1 MRMFQLDRD
10 NFRHLTGF
18 GRDMADYVDRVL
30 DVLDGMDPQTL
41 ISRAVGNVIVHHRQD
56 TNEMSYRFLSLD
68 EESIKSTPG
77 KSEYESAVINTTLGI
92 FVDRGG
98 FREVTAL
105 PIYLVTHPEYFG
117 HYHIYRH
124 SFLTDQNGEQIA
136 NAGYTGVTKR
146 GWRTRW
152 AEHLRAAN
160 SGSHYRFHKAIKQW
174 QGVATTT
181 MHQIIGHAKTEHLA
195 MAMEE
200 RIVARDT
207 LYPLGLNMI
216 PGGKEGLAYLRR
228 IGAIGANER
237 VGVDDVQKVINR
249 FFESTSRKGIP
260 NPLAAANWLDP
271 NYAEK
276 VICAGPDRLKPH
288 QIRDARFLSSLGH
301 DAEVVAER
309 VGARNVDQVKRVLS
323 GSTYSR
329 IL

>member
-1 MRMFQLDRD
+1 M
-10 NFRHLTGF
+10 
-18 GRDMADYVDRVL
+18 
-30 DVLDGMDPQTL
+30 
-41 ISRAVGNVIVHHRQD
+41 
-56 TNEMSYRFLSLD
+56 
-68 EESIKSTPG
+68 
-77 KSEYESAVINTTLGI
+77 TLGI
-92 FVDRGG
+92 FVDREG

-124 SFLTDQNGEQIA
+124 AFLTDQHGEKIE

-181 MHQIIGHAKTEHLA
+181 MHQIVGHANSEQRA

-216 PGGKEGLAYLRR
+216 PGGNAGLEYLRR
-228 IGAIGANER
+228 IGALGKNER
-237 VGVDDVQKVINR
+237 VSPDDVQNVINR
-249 FFESTSRKGIP
+249 FFENTSRKGIP

-271 NYAEK
+271 SYAEK
-276 VICAGPDRLKPH
+276 VICAGPDRLKAQ

-301 DAEVVAER
+301 DVEVVAAR
-309 VGARNVDQVKRVLS
+309 VGARNVDQVRRVLA